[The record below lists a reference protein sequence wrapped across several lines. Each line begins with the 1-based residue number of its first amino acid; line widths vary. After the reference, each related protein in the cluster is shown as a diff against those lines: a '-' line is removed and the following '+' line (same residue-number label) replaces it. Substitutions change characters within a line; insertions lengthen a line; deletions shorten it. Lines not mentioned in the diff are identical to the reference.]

1 MKTKKQLKLFEAEQD
16 HIKGI
21 VLKTIKKNLTIM
33 LCITAVVSCSK
44 SDSDPDPNPEPDPNP
59 VVHTI
64 TAIAPTSGA
73 VGTEVTIT
81 GTNFSSTAGENAI
94 TFNGTAS
101 AATSASSTQLN
112 AKVPEGTTTGP
123 VAVTIKGKS
132 VNGPTFTILTGDASL
147 CNQIEII
154 EDTIWEDVE
163 AGDAVDYVVQCA
175 ISVKG
180 NALLTIRPGVII
192 AFEGAES
199 GIFATEGGGIKAIGT
214 EADPIKLQGTSENK
228 GVWKGIYFASN
239 HPENRLENVSISHA
253 GRTASG
259 QSGEKGAVQLTR
271 GDESGAAIVNCSITD
286 NDGFGIYV
294 TDEADL
300 DDFSGNTITDNEG
313 SPIGLYFNQLGI
325 LDGDS
330 DYRGNGKD
338 YVEIR
343 QNDIEDEDVAM
354 AMLNVP
360 YRFVESK
367 KYNVNRALTISP
379 GSVLE
384 FTNGSGFRLG
394 EQAADCITTTGSLNA
409 TGTAQDHIIFKGI
422 VEGKGTW
429 LGLGFNSSSPN
440 NKLIYCD
447 ISGGGSDKIYNGSQ
461 FSANIALQCESRV
474 SIQQT
479 SITDSGA
486 FGIYMD
492 DPDAKLEDF
501 EENALINNELA
512 PILLHLPQVD
522 QLDTASSYAEG
533 NGRAYIQVFG
543 RAVKD
548 ADLTLAKLEVP
559 YRIAQDED
567 GRVTYVERALTI
579 LPGVIMEFETAAGII
594 LGNPSFDCTPLTGS
608 LNAEGSAEEPIIFK
622 GVTDGQG
629 TWRGIGI
636 NSSAATNL
644 LKYCEIS
651 GGGASQMYNAGG
663 QGNIVIHCQGALNLE
678 NSTIKDSG
686 SWGIDFVQGGNSLT
700 DTNNTFVNNA
710 DGNIAP
716 N

>member
-1 MKTKKQLKLFEAEQD
+1 MKTKSNKNKRT
-16 HIKGI
+16 
-21 VLKTIKKNLTIM
+21 VLSTIHKFMAAT
-33 LCITAVVSCSK
+33 LCVMVLVGCSRDDGPNK
-44 SDSDPDPNPEPDPNP
+44 DPDPEPTP
-59 VVHTI
+59 V
-64 TAIAPTSGA
+64 APTISAIDPTTGVA
-73 VGTEVTIT
+73 GTEVTIT
-81 GTNFSSTAGENAI
+81 GKNFSSTAGENAV
-94 TFNGTAS
+94 TFNGMASTLKSAS
-101 AATSASSTQLN
+101 AAQIVAVVPQN
-112 AKVPEGTTTGP
+112 ATTGP
-123 VAVTIKGKS
+123 VAVTVKGKTAS
-132 VNGPTFTILTGDASL
+132 GPSFTVISGNAFDCSK
-147 CNQIEII
+147 NEIT
-154 EDTIWEDVE
+154 EDTVWEDVE
-163 AGDAVDYVVQCA
+163 TGDAVDYVVQCA
-175 ISVKG
+175 ISVRG
-180 NALLTIRPGVII
+180 NALLTIQPGVII

-199 GIFATEGGGIKAIGT
+199 GIFAIEGGGIKAIGT
-214 EADPIKLQGTSENK
+214 EADPIKLKGTNEIK

-239 HPENRLENVSISHA
+239 HPENRLENVSVSHA

-259 QSGEKGAVQLTR
+259 QSGENGAVQLTR
-271 GDESGAAIVNCSITD
+271 GDESGAAIVNCTITD
-286 NDGFGIYV
+286 NDGYGIFV
-294 TDEADL
+294 TDKADI
-300 DDFSGNTITDNEG
+300 DEFSGNTITNNEG
-313 SPIGLYFNQLGI
+313 SAIGLYFNQLGI

-330 DYRGNGKD
+330 DYQGNGKD

-343 QNDIEDEDVAM
+343 ENDIEDDDVAM

-367 KYNVNRALTISP
+367 RYNVNKALTIDP

-384 FTNGSGFRLG
+384 FTNGAGFRLG
-394 EQAADCITTTGSLNA
+394 EQAADCITTMGSLNA
-409 TGTAQDHIIFKGI
+409 TGTEESHITFRG
-422 VEGKGTW
+422 VTEGKGTW

-474 SIQQT
+474 IIQHT

-492 DPDAKLEDF
+492 DPDARLEDF

-512 PILLHLPQVD
+512 PILIHLPQVD

-543 RAVKD
+543 RAIKD
-548 ADLTLAKLEVP
+548 ADLTVAKLEVP
-559 YRIAQDED
+559 YRIARDED
-567 GRVTYVERALTI
+567 GRVTYVEKALTI

-608 LNAEGSAEEPIIFK
+608 LHAEGTAEESIIFK
-622 GVTDGQG
+622 GVSDGQG

-636 NSSAATNL
+636 NSSTAANL

-663 QGNIVIHCQGALNLE
+663 QGNIVIHCQGALTLE

-686 SWGIDFVQGGNSLT
+686 AWGIDFVQGGNSLT
-700 DTNNTFVNNA
+700 NTNNTFVDNA
-710 DGNIAP
+710 DGDIAP